1 MEWWVGAERTEN
13 WWKGVQEKVVR
24 KLGWQWGQRR
34 ADWVEEKVLCW
45 NSVKFLLGFE
55 GETKLWLLSVW
66 RVGGM
71 ERGDYTNT
79 CLLSFPP
86 CKIFIFG
93 IFVFPGKC
101 AVINNNNSF
110 SFFGGQKKIKIK
122 NSILFFK
129 IKTLKIFFFF
139 T

>member
-1 MEWWVGAERTEN
+1 
-13 WWKGVQEKVVR
+13 
-24 KLGWQWGQRR
+24 
-34 ADWVEEKVLCW
+34 
-45 NSVKFLLGFE
+45 
-55 GETKLWLLSVW
+55 
-66 RVGGM
+66 M

-110 SFFGGQKKIKIK
+110 SFFGGQKKIKNK

-129 IKTLKIFFFF
+129 IKTLKIFFFHLKNNYAIKNKILYINF
-139 T
+139 IFKIYLKI